1 MQSSTRRLPV
11 AILALLLILNF
22 ADKAVSQTLNAGVQ
36 YTCQRQSYK
45 EICATGLKSQF
56 VWRWYLEDGECR
68 SYPYG
73 YCVGE
78 EDIGEDQALR
88 YQEDCETFCVR
99 KVVVKNPARNQFEQF
114 NRRARN
120 RYSPQARD
128 DRGSRAVEEP
138 FPAGY
143 GGFAGP
149 SAGPSPPAHSASQY
163 FNGAGLDAQ
172 RGTKVE
178 ILGPEVPPNDEH
190 PDKSRA
196 GPTSRAGSRGSQAKP
211 AQGSKGKIV
220 NYSCE
225 RLPYREK
232 CSTGLAA
239 QFTLRWH
246 LYNGECISYP
256 YGYCNGIDSIET
268 DPSIRYKED
277 CETICIRGQ
286 KLNIQPAQ
294 LCSLSIDS
302 GTCAN
307 VQTRFA
313 YDRQQRKCVAF
324 MYNGCGGNLNNFLTM
339 EDCNEVCQKTDQFD
353 YAKRA
358 PEKGNEDLARPT
370 HSSDSE

>member
-99 KVVVKNPARNQFEQF
+99 KVVVKNR
-114 NRRARN
+114 
-120 RYSPQARD
+120 
-128 DRGSRAVEEP
+128 
-138 FPAGY
+138 
-143 GGFAGP
+143 FAGP